1 MAVLLD
7 AVVVVRRVG
16 RAAVV
21 IVAVSAICVPTFVKR
36 WLAQGPRPPLSAYEI
51 CLLVPIEE
59 PFSWAV
65 FSLVWFVCTEL
76 VTVGL
81 GIRIVVVV
89 VVVMLVTNALATV
102 WPTSTTDGLAVCA
115 STKPSWSSSQCVLIP
130 FVIVCLLITLQGIAM
145 FSAHCKSCC
154 CWW

>member
-21 IVAVSAICVPTFVKR
+21 IVVVRPICVPTFVIR
-36 WLAQGPRPPLSAYEI
+36 WFALGPRRPLTAYEI
-51 CLLVPIEE
+51 CLLVPIDE

-102 WPTSTTDGLAVCA
+102 WPTSTTDGLSVCA
-115 STKPSWSSSQCVLIP
+115 TTKPSWSSLQCVLIP
-130 FVIVCLLITLQGIAM
+130 FVVVCLLKTLHGIAM